1 VKLDQQLPGLLLR
14 SREGDWLGVTWGV
27 GVLFG
32 GGGSQAEVRGMGDT
46 NTHGK
51 SEKRGSEAF
60 DYPVASRHNSV
71 VPLLGPTCTT

>member
-1 VKLDQQLPGLLLR
+1 VI
-14 SREGDWLGVTWGV
+14 WGV

-71 VPLLGPTCTT
+71 VPLLGPTCTVGGKSTAGLHFASADRWCDHR